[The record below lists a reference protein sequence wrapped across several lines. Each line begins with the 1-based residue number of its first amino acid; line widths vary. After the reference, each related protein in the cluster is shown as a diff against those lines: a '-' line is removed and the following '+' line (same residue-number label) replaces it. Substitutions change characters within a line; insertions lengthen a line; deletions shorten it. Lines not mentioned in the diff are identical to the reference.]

1 MTDRTGS
8 GQNTFRAKQIYGSKP
23 LYMLYFSMLAAYLID
38 LMINGLRY
46 EIEQR
51 ISFVY
56 KGDIHERLQKN
67 ISGMVGRSL
76 F

>member
-1 MTDRTGS
+1 
-8 GQNTFRAKQIYGSKP
+8 
-23 LYMLYFSMLAAYLID
+23 MLYFSMLAAYLID

-46 EIEQR
+46 EIEKH

-67 ISGMVGRSL
+67 ISGMVG
-76 F
+76 